1 MEEAASSFESVESSS
16 MSDEDE
22 VDGPLEK
29 LLVPAQTFES
39 HRKLLFPEIGKFN
52 QILHTHTIANVELM
66 TLKSVPGRECK
77 SIRTST

>member
-1 MEEAASSFESVESSS
+1 MEDAASSFESVESSS
-16 MSDEDE
+16 TSDKDE
-22 VDGPLEK
+22 VDEPLEK

-52 QILHTHTIANVELM
+52 QILHTHNVTNMEQM
-66 TLKSVPGRECK
+66 TLKSVPGREYK